1 MLKTSKFD
9 EPIKPRIQSSQKNP
23 KQKKHA
29 KTTPRHII
37 IKFSKT
43 RNKEEILNAS
53 RGKKDT
59 VRTTE

>member
-1 MLKTSKFD
+1 MKLYNDTYNNHKK
-9 EPIKPRIQSSQKNP
+9 KP

-29 KTTPRHII
+29 KTTPRNII
-37 IKFSKT
+37 IKFSET

-59 VRTTE
+59 V